1 MFKPSKKQI
10 STLIGGATLIGI
22 VAMLAYAAVFFAPS
36 KQPIGY
42 VGQPTMSNF
51 NVTSNNEHV
60 YRGVYDPSDWSGRFE
75 CYPIT
80 STGYIN
86 LTAPCFTAGAS
97 SPLDIQA
104 ASNVRNI
111 GTMNDVN
118 GNGVDFTYNTISA
131 NEQTLMGGTANGA
144 NNINFIRGTSLSPS
158 GLRTRKTVLGDIV
171 HSRPYYYTD
180 GTNPTVFVGAN
191 DGMLH
196 AFDATVGTA
205 TSGQERWAY
214 LPAMLMS
221 KLNSSGNAFSST
233 GYTHDYFVDGS
244 MAIAKYGTGSTAQT
258 ILVGALGAGGQ
269 GLYALDISSLTAST
283 GAQAGQKRLW
293 EITPTSVNGVSGVVA
308 TTNFANLGYTYSNPV
323 LVKTQDGSDAVI
335 VGNGYNNTGTG
346 TAVLYVINAHNGS
359 LIKAI
364 DTGVGSTTSP
374 NGLSTPT
381 AIDSNGDGM
390 VDRVYAGDINGNMW
404 VFNLLSSNAT
414 TWSSAITTGSTP
426 QPLYSIPQGAAS
438 APIAI
443 TQAPAISVHPFG
455 GFMVDFASGRILS
468 GPSAAVISPSTAAAI
483 DDTSDTITPY
493 AAYGLWDNP
502 NLNTTISNTS
512 TAAIMTQSIAT
523 TTYNPTGTSPAAS
536 AVTVVHLTT
545 DNKPNWLADGS
556 GTRGWKVL
564 LKLAGG
570 ERVTGDGA
578 YIDAGRFQFN
588 VSNPT
593 VAYTPTG
600 ASATSNGV
608 NWLFG
613 LDYLSGGA
621 GITPFM
627 DLDNNGVVN
636 NFDLLKDASGSP
648 VLSASGIPVAY
659 VTSNGVQSQPIL
671 MQLSKTRLPLYNQ
684 NYNSNPLPNTPG
696 TGING
701 GHFDVD
707 ILYNSGGINTPA
719 QCSGGTLSVD
729 STGCAGTCLGG
740 TVTADGSACLTIPA
754 SCTGGTLN
762 NAGTACTTTGA
773 KCTGGTLNQNGNAC
787 VTVKCSSGSVNAA
800 GSGCSKRSA
809 RATTLASPGTF
820 VPGVTIGTFVPAS
833 TPGIYTP
840 SAGTY
845 TAAVTGSA
853 QFSTQQSHRHEYD
866 KLYDTNGLNFLNPN
880 DNSEALT
887 NAMPSATT
895 PYKVLVMNQAWNRA
909 MNLRIGVWM
918 VNGARTTTINSQQYL
933 TMSSKDVITNYIS
946 SSCSNTQSNISN
958 LNIGCLDVANM
969 PTYTGNTSTVSAFS
983 TVPANTKTDIPGK
996 VNVTQVTTTG
1006 SIRCGGMTALGTPY
1020 LSGTTCDTTGT
1031 TTDARGNVGGL
1042 EISLPSNGFAIRDW
1056 WGDGNVM
1063 TGVNPTHPNCP
1074 DTTNNDGTLP
1084 ANSTGHSNQYIGPSG
1099 ERHDGTLTVQI
1110 IRAGTPNTD
1119 VQMNVPGHP
1128 EYGFRVI
1135 DSMILYD
1142 VLAEYILYWH
1152 HPNAIC
1158 MGDGTSTW
1166 SATNISGDPWWP
1178 AQSTLTTAAAGNR
1191 VVMGILTCDGNGP
1204 NFNGGYSASGWSKT
1218 AYAAANIS
1226 PLSTPAGSSANGPAG
1241 WTINPPMDSALTL
1254 PPCPTYNATADDPR
1268 TASFVFPQSGTAG
1281 ASGVPASAY
1290 LGSGMGGSTQL
1301 TGTVTGGGTGSSSS
1315 VSATSGVQNTYQ
1327 QNGASASGHRITWR
1341 ELIGL

>member
-636 NFDLLKDASGSP
+636 NFDLLKDASGNP

-707 ILYNSGGINTPA
+707 ILYNSGGIPTPA
-719 QCSGGTLSVD
+719 QCVGGTLNA
-729 STGCAGTCLGG
+729 TGTACAGATCVGG
-740 TVTADGSACLTIPA
+740 TLTADGSACA
-754 SCTGGTLN
+754 ARCSNGGTPTMN
-762 NAGTACTTTGA
+762 NGSLRCPRINGSR
-773 KCTGGTLNQNGNAC
+773 GTLSQPGVYAP
-787 VTVKCSSGSVNAA
+787 G
-800 GSGCSKRSA
+800 
-809 RATTLASPGTF
+809 PGTF
-820 VPGVTIGTFVPAS
+820 M
-833 TPGIYTP
+833 
-840 SAGTY
+840 
-845 TAAVTGSA
+845 AAVGLGNA
-853 QFSTQQSHRHEYD
+853 NFSTQGSHKHEYD
-866 KLYDTNGLNFLNPN
+866 KIYDTNGLNFLNPN
-880 DNSEALT
+880 LNIEALT

-918 VNGARTTTINSQQYL
+918 VNGAKTTTINSQQYL
-933 TMSSKDVITNYIS
+933 TMSSKDVIKNYIS
-946 SSCSNTQSNISN
+946 TLCSNANTTN
-958 LNIGCLDVANM
+958 LGIGCLDVANM
-969 PTYTGNTSTVSAFS
+969 PTYTGNTSTVAAFT
-983 TVPANTKTDIPGK
+983 TVPANTTTDIPGK

-1020 LSGTTCDTTGT
+1020 LSGATCDTTGT

-1056 WGDGNVM
+1056 WGDGKIM
-1063 TGVNPTHPNCP
+1063 TGVNPTKYSCP
-1074 DTTNNDGTLP
+1074 DGVNNDGTMP
-1084 ANSTGHSNQYIGPSG
+1084 ANGSGSGNQYIGPSG
-1099 ERHDGTLTVQI
+1099 ERHDATLTVQI
-1110 IRAGTPNTD
+1110 IRANTPNTD

-1152 HPNAIC
+1152 HPNGVC
-1158 MGDGTSTW
+1158 MGDSTSTW
-1166 SATNISGDPWWP
+1166 TDTNNSGDPWWP
-1178 AQSTLTTAAAGNR
+1178 AQDTGTTAAPGNP
-1191 VVMGILTCDGNGP
+1191 VVMGILTCDGGGGGGG
-1204 NFNGGYSASGWSKT
+1204 NGGGNGWKT
-1218 AYAAANIS
+1218 TAWAAANVS
-1226 PLSTPAGSSANGPAG
+1226 PLATPAGSSANGPAG

-1254 PPCPTYNATADDPR
+1254 PPCPIYTATADDPR